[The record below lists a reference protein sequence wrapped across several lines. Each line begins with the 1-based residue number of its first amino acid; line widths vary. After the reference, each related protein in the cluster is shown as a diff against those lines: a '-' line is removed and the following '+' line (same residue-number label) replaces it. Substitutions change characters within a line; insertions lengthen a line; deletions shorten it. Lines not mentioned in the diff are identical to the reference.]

1 MRLSKLVIMTIAFA
15 LPLLAQAETITI
27 SKSIPFAEDS
37 GASDAVKEEC
47 KFEARVPE
55 YIKKEA
61 KRDFDVVL
69 SKDPLDAAEGK
80 VLFLEV
86 SNMFGLGGGIY
97 SGSKSAIVSGELRE
111 NGDVIGSVQVRRRSI
126 MGMMP
131 GTCSIMKRIAKKIGK
146 DYAGWLQEPTMDAML
161 GDFDDDEE
169 EETENAE

>member
-1 MRLSKLVIMTIAFA
+1 MRLHSLMIISFAFA

-37 GASDAVKEEC
+37 GASDAVKAEC
-47 KFEARVPE
+47 KFETRVPE

-61 KRDFDVVL
+61 KRDIDVVL

-86 SNMFGLGGGIY
+86 SNMFGLGGGAY
-97 SGSKSAIVSGELRE
+97 SGSKSAIVSGELKE
-111 NGDVIGSVQVRRRSI
+111 NGDVVGSVQVRRRSI

-146 DYAGWLQEPTMDAML
+146 DYAEWLQEPTMDARL

-169 EETENAE
+169 TEIAELQ